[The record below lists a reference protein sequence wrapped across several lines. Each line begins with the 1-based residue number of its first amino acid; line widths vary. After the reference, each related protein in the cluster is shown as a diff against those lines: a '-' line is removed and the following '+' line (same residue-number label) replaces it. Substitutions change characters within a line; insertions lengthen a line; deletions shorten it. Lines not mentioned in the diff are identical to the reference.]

1 MNRIDFILKILRSI
15 SIVLIGKIMVKIVD
29 YQNKFELEKKTGND
43 IVSDSHIINNYKVR
57 LSIYLNGTGKG
68 KGTHMSLFLDLMPG
82 EYDDAIQWPFDKSIT
97 FSVIHQDDKDK
108 SYKKQLILQN
118 NDKALQTMKK
128 PVTDGGSNREYS
140 EFLSL
145 QKLHDEGFVKE
156 DTLYVFCEID

>member
-1 MNRIDFILKILRSI
+1 
-15 SIVLIGKIMVKIVD
+15 
-29 YQNKFELEKKTGND
+29 
-43 IVSDSHIINNYKVR
+43 
-57 LSIYLNGTGKG
+57 
-68 KGTHMSLFLDLMPG
+68 MPG

-97 FSVIHQDDKDK
+97 FSVIHQDDKGK

-128 PVTDGGSNREYS
+128 PVTDGGSNWEYS

-145 QKLHDEGFVKE
+145 QKLHDEGFVRE